1 MNKPM
6 SPGRWAMNKPE
17 AVEITYVLQVAVMAW
32 QVSPVQNSE
41 MVLYCRLIR
50 LKNVVAAT
58 KNKREKEVLTRGIN
72 HRGQSNT
79 WANERGRLVTVM
91 SRSSVNDEDTPIV
104 LHAIHLSVT
113 LISGAIVTCPSGQ
126 HIVQQRVS
134 LRNKTQKWEVAAALR
149 ELLLQSLETETGISA
164 C

>member
-1 MNKPM
+1 
-6 SPGRWAMNKPE
+6 
-17 AVEITYVLQVAVMAW
+17 
-32 QVSPVQNSE
+32 
-41 MVLYCRLIR
+41 
-50 LKNVVAAT
+50 
-58 KNKREKEVLTRGIN
+58 
-72 HRGQSNT
+72 
-79 WANERGRLVTVM
+79 M

-104 LHAIHLSVT
+104 LHTIHLSVT